1 MKYLVTGGS
10 GFIGSH
16 LVEHLLKNRH
26 SVINIDNFD
35 DFYDY
40 RIKIRNTLESV
51 GKPFE
56 FSFHDKEHDIQK
68 LIFETSTKHYQIY
81 NQDIRDKAGLEKIFS
96 KHKIDAVIHLA
107 ALAGVRPSIEKPLE
121 YEEVNVKGT
130 MNLWEL
136 CNEFNI
142 KKIICASSS
151 SIYGNNSKIL
161 FS

>member
-16 LVEHLLKNRH
+16 LVEQLLKNRH

-68 LIFETSTKHYQIY
+68 LIFETSTKHYHIY
-81 NQDIRDKAGLEKIFS
+81 NQDIRDKAGLES
-96 KHKIDAVIHLA
+96 L
-107 ALAGVRPSIEKPLE
+107 
-121 YEEVNVKGT
+121 GT
-130 MNLWEL
+130 MQR
-136 CNEFNI
+136 I
-142 KKIICASSS
+142 
-151 SIYGNNSKIL
+151 
-161 FS
+161 